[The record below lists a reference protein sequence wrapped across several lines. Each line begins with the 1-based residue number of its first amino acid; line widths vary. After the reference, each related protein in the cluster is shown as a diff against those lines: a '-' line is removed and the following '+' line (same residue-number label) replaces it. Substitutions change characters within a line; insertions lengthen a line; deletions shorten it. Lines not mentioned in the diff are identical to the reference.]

1 MSGDDKSFGIT
12 FERRVCVSRETRKGF
27 WYPPECCLVLK
38 MFCFEGWLG
47 YGGCRS
53 SILKLVG
60 EGIILHIEL
69 LCYSQL
75 LPFAP

>member
-1 MSGDDKSFGIT
+1 
-12 FERRVCVSRETRKGF
+12 VSRETRKGF
-27 WYPPECCLVLK
+27 WYPPECCLILK
-38 MFCFEGWLG
+38 MFSFEGGLG

-53 SILKLVG
+53 LILKLVG

-69 LCYSQL
+69 LFCSQL

>member
-1 MSGDDKSFGIT
+1 MINHLGSPLKGEF
-12 FERRVCVSRETRKGF
+12 VSRESRKGF
-27 WYPPECCLVLK
+27 WYPPECCLTLK
-38 MFCFEGWLG
+38 MFCFEGGLG

-69 LCYSQL
+69 L
-75 LPFAP
+75 